1 MSLASCLPI
10 GRNPVNLDVRNFR
23 GEVFLRLSGLGGGCG
38 LVIAPR
44 PATRVADRLP
54 QVPWKEGSIAA
65 FPLSKRGDV
74 VTVEDVSGRRDDAS
88 SNDGGS
94 LASNVVDREVQKK
107 KSDESPS
114 VSDVA
119 STSTGSKDVK
129 ERLSGVVTPF
139 ARGDDSDD
147 NIVEEVVN
155 FSGDEDDDDGMEED
169 DNDPVEEVSYVKFC
183 RGVMEN
189 VD

>member
-1 MSLASCLPI
+1 
-10 GRNPVNLDVRNFR
+10 
-23 GEVFLRLSGLGGGCG
+23 
-38 LVIAPR
+38 
-44 PATRVADRLP
+44 
-54 QVPWKEGSIAA
+54 
-65 FPLSKRGDV
+65 
-74 VTVEDVSGRRDDAS
+74 
-88 SNDGGS
+88 
-94 LASNVVDREVQKK
+94 VQKK
-107 KSDESPS
+107 RSDESRS

-155 FSGDEDDDDGMEED
+155 FSGDEDEDDDDGMEED